1 MHDRIADLEELVLKC
16 HGKGTSTHLR
26 EAVACYQAGAMRAA
40 ILSTWIAVAF
50 DFIDKISTLE
60 AQGDA
65 LAKQFA
71 EEFRK
76 IRQSSDLRESLQFE
90 RQILDRAHTDLQ
102 LISNLEYADLKRLFE
117 DRHRCAHPSMITD
130 EELYQPTAEQVR
142 YLMRSAVDSMLSQPP
157 TSGKAALSQL
167 LDQVRG
173 NYFPFDKQNARIQL
187 EVGYLRKPRPALV
200 RNFAIVLLKIATDPA
215 ETVQTRARAIA
226 ALNALKA
233 MHPIDSNAVLTEK
246 FSDRLRPTTTK
257 DENLLIALVAVSQI
271 DDAAA
276 FLELDVR
283 DRLSNFVAAIPDEE
297 FSGAAAAAMKV
308 AFTKTAAIARTEAL
322 KSKDFAAVVGSTA
335 EVTAVK
341 PVRQRGIQIYA
352 ASRSFD
358 GANSIA
364 QSIILPMTQAFDREE
379 IEEIVRVGFA
389 NAQIRFSHE
398 FSVVLSSLKVNRNVD
413 FSWWDPLLSAQNAE
427 DFTYGFYFAPPP
439 PQEGGAALGGFD
451 GED

>member
-1 MHDRIADLEELVLKC
+1 MHDRIADLDELVLKC
-16 HGKGTSTHLR
+16 QGKGTATHFR
-26 EAVACYQAGAMRAA
+26 EAVACYHAGAMRAA
-40 ILSTWIAVAF
+40 ILATWIAVAF

-76 IRQSSDLRESLQFE
+76 IRQSSDLRGSLQFE
-90 RQILDRAHTDLQ
+90 RQILERAHRDLQ
-102 LISNLEYADLKRLFE
+102 LISDLEYADLKRLFE

-142 YLMRSAVDSMLSQPP
+142 YLMRSAVDSLLSQPP

-173 NYFPFDKQNARIQL
+173 SYFPIDKQNARTQL
-187 EVGYLRKPRPALV
+187 EVGHLRKPRPALV

-215 ETVQTRARAIA
+215 ETAQTRLRAIA
-226 ALNALKA
+226 ALNALKS
-233 MHPIDSNAVLTEK
+233 MQPNDTNAVLTEK

-257 DENLLIALVAVSQI
+257 DEHLLIALVAVSQI

-276 FLELDVR
+276 FLEIDVR
-283 DRLSNFVAAIPDEE
+283 DRLSNFVAVIPDEE
-297 FSGAAAAAMKV
+297 FSGAAAAAMRV
-308 AFTKTAAIARTEAL
+308 EFTKTAAIARTEAL
-322 KSKDFAAVVGSTA
+322 QFKDFAAVVGSTA
-335 EVTAVK
+335 EVAAVK
-341 PVRQRGIQIYA
+341 SVRQRGIQIYA

-364 QSIILPMTQAFDREE
+364 QSIILPMTQAFDRHE
-379 IEEIVRVGFA
+379 IEEIVRVGFQ
-389 NAQIRFSHE
+389 NGQIRFSHE
-398 FSVVLSSLKVNRNVD
+398 FFAVLASLKVNRSVD
-413 FSWWDPLLSAQNAE
+413 LSWWDPLLRAQNAD
-427 DFTYGFYFAPPP
+427 DFTYSLYFVPPP
-439 PQEGGAALGGFD
+439 PKETGTSGSIR
-451 GED
+451 